1 MPVKVRPNGNYKCRM
16 AASGWH
22 PAHFTQKTCSF
33 QVKTGLLHP
42 LILKQMRQPLFSNL
56 TNVYR
61 AKLKMN
67 NSAPY
72 SRKYFRMNST
82 ASTYIRGDIPLVLPA
97 PM

>member
-42 LILKQMRQPLFSNL
+42 LILKQMRQPLFL
-56 TNVYR
+56 
-61 AKLKMN
+61 M
-67 NSAPY
+67 
-72 SRKYFRMNST
+72 
-82 ASTYIRGDIPLVLPA
+82 I
-97 PM
+97 